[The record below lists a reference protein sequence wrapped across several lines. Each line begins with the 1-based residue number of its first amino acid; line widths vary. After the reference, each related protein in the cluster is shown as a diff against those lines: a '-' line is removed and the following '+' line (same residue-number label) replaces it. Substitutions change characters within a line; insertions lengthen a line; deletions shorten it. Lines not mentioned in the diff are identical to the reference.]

1 MINSIDESGRPGRAI
16 VPGKKNGTVPKD
28 VLKPGADH
36 QTFSVHDGFP
46 MSHITCLSHA
56 FRRTGDLV
64 QV

>member
-46 MSHITCLSHA
+46 ISLTLHVFLMPSDVLGI
-56 FRRTGDLV
+56 
-64 QV
+64 